1 MKRKVIVP
9 LVAVGLVFGAAACSA
24 ADRASSNISQAAEN
38 FKVFRQ
44 VTVINDITNNVS
56 FQAVGAFSYENE
68 GNEYIFTFK
77 MEDGTFKRHTVLSGD
92 NTTVVIEDLSGVEG
106 ADAWI
111 YKVFY
116 LPEQPVHVELVK

>member
-1 MKRKVIVP
+1 MKRNVLIS
-9 LVAVGLVFGAAACSA
+9 LAAAGLVFGATACSA

-44 VTVINDITNNVS
+44 VTVINDITNSVS

-68 GNEYIFTFK
+68 GGEWLFTFK
-77 MEDGTFKRHTVLSGD
+77 MKDGSFKRHTILAGD
-92 NTTVVIEDLSGVEG
+92 NTTAVIEDLEGVEG

-116 LPEQPVHVELVK
+116 LPEQPVRVELEK